1 MNLTF
6 TVKEEMRSLIPAVVH
21 VDGTARPQTVT
32 RETNP
37 RYYRLIEELAKH
49 TGHAVVLNTSFNIK
63 GDTIVNTPED
73 AIRTFLNTDMDVLA
87 IGDFLV
93 TKARK

>member
-1 MNLTF
+1 
-6 TVKEEMRSLIPAVVH
+6 VLI
-21 VDGTARPQTVT
+21 
-32 RETNP
+32 
-37 RYYRLIEELAKH
+37 
-49 TGHAVVLNTSFNIK
+49 TSFNIK

-73 AIRTFLNTDMDVLA
+73 ALRTFLNTDVDALV